1 MQPSPRQDQLIAL
14 DDLVSAI
21 RDEARRRG
29 DTESAPGTTPLSRF
43 GSAGR
48 QRRLVSEIR
57 ILDGA
62 HIREFLPLY
71 GEEFLIV
78 AYRTILKR
86 SLDSSGSQHYLQ
98 ALLTGRVSRW
108 ELLGRLR
115 FSSEGRAKKTHLR
128 GLWLACI
135 ASLVYRL
142 PVIGFVAALLARIL
156 VLPQW
161 LLSQTTQEMQFAHL
175 ERRLG

>member
-1 MQPSPRQDQLIAL
+1 MQMPRQDQLTL
-14 DDLVSAI
+14 DQLISAI

-29 DTESAPGTTPLSRF
+29 DTESAPGVTPLGRF
-43 GSAGR
+43 GSSGGR
-48 QRRLVSEIR
+48 QRLASEIR
-57 ILDGA
+57 IIDGG

-98 ALLTGRVSRW
+98 ALLTGRMSRW
-108 ELLGRLR
+108 ELIARLR
-115 FSSEGRAKKTHLR
+115 LSPEGRAKRTHLR
-128 GLWLACI
+128 GLWVACSI
-135 ASLVYRL
+135 SLIYRL
-142 PVIGFVAALLARIL
+142 PIIGFAAAILARLLA
-156 VLPQW
+156 LPQW
-161 LLSQTTQEMQFAHL
+161 MLLQTTHEMQLAHL